1 MMIVIERAS
10 CVYWLEPKLFEV
22 SLGFPG
28 SCHLL
33 QIKYGIS
40 LK

>member
-1 MMIVIERAS
+1 MALTEKAS
-10 CVYWLEPKLFEV
+10 CVYCLEPELSEV

-33 QIKYGIS
+33 
-40 LK
+40 